1 MAVLASGSD
10 DMIRAANL
18 VDLAVVEA
26 ADDPAARAR
35 ALATSAIIDMDL
47 ERRARA
53 ESRYKEALTLFEQV
67 GDARGVA
74 DILDARAMAVFLDG
88 DIGTAVDAF
97 DRVAQLFVDSGN
109 LLRVV
114 TPRSTRGHALVV
126 AGRPREVWQTPRR
139 LWICRGPSATRKAR
153 RWSCGRTA
161 RRSPHSGGPRR
172 PNTPL
177 RTPCRSRS
185 VSVAVAGRPRRC
197 AASVSRTRPPATC
210 QPPRTRSAGSLH
222 KSQHLPLFW
231 SWAHARLALLLVA
244 MGRLEEAAT
253 HVDRALA
260 MGPPLGQFEARVA
273 RCVLAVVRRQPNT
286 SEMLQDAVHRA
297 TAGGHR
303 ASQARL
309 SMLIDSW
316 EAVSSTATHGDR

>member
-1 MAVLASGSD
+1 VNGP
-10 DMIRAANL
+10 
-18 VDLAVVEA
+18 VTWPV
-26 ADDPAARAR
+26 PATGQRQAGLRG
-35 ALATSAIIDMDL
+35 
-47 ERRARA
+47 RR
-53 ESRYKEALTLFEQV
+53 
-67 GDARGVA
+67 
-74 DILDARAMAVFLDG
+74 
-88 DIGTAVDAF
+88 
-97 DRVAQLFVDSGN
+97 
-109 LLRVV
+109 
-114 TPRSTRGHALVV
+114 
-126 AGRPREVWQTPRR
+126 
-139 LWICRGPSATRKAR
+139 
-153 RWSCGRTA
+153 
-161 RRSPHSGGPRR
+161 
-172 PNTPL
+172 
-177 RTPCRSRS
+177 
-185 VSVAVAGRPRRC
+185 AVAGRPRRC

-222 KSQHLPLFW
+222 KSQHLPLFS
-231 SWAHARLALLLVA
+231 SWAHARLALVLVA

-316 EAVSSTATHGDR
+316 EAVSNTATHGDR

>member
-1 MAVLASGSD
+1 MISTQSRLLHSVQHAKRSSSGQSEQLISSATVTHRNVVPKAKAPSRPWDRPAATHAYAVAARERLDHFDEREAERLAEAG
-10 DMIRAANL
+10 
-18 VDLAVVEA
+18 LAL
-26 ADDPAARAR
+26 DPANAPRADLLEVRPKHGPGPGTCTARAR
-35 ALATSAIIDMDL
+35 TCGA
-47 ERRARA
+47 
-53 ESRYKEALTLFEQV
+53 ALTL
-67 GDARGVA
+67 A
-74 DILDARAMAVFLDG
+74 
-88 DIGTAVDAF
+88 GTAAI
-97 DRVAQLFVDSGN
+97 RSR
-109 LLRVV
+109 LL
-114 TPRSTRGHALVV
+114 
-126 AGRPREVWQTPRR
+126 
-139 LWICRGPSATRKAR
+139 TRKAR

-210 QPPRTRSAGSLH
+210 QRPRTRSAGSLH
-222 KSQHLPLFW
+222 KSQHLPLFS
-231 SWAHARLALLLVA
+231 SWAHARLALVLVA
-244 MGRLEEAAT
+244 MGRLEEATT

-297 TAGGHR
+297 TAGSHR